1 MQPFGPEEL
10 SCQHRTPMRTHTP
23 ECVRRC
29 RGAERLRILAT
40 RALQSVGEGWDLCLS
55 SLGDLMYF
63 QAIRRLP
70 GSPARGET
78 TPPHVNQMNFG
89 LLLPARGCGTL
100 ASRAGACRRAK
111 RGGCQP
117 PVLQQK
123 NTHRNHRLHIARGK
137 TQPGPCRKQIP
148 GRRHVSGSA
157 RLPLHVQSH
166 PYPSGCPFHHL
177 PPPVLGAEPIR
188 S

>member
-1 MQPFGPEEL
+1 MQPFGPEDF
-10 SCQHRTPMRTHTP
+10 SCQHRTPMCTHTP

-29 RGAERLRILAT
+29 RGAERLRVLAT

-63 QAIRRLP
+63 QAIWRLP

-100 ASRAGACRRAK
+100 ASQAGACRRAK

-117 PVLQQK
+117 PGCSKK
-123 NTHRNHRLHIARGK
+123 NTYRNHPS
-137 TQPGPCRKQIP
+137 PGE
-148 GRRHVSGSA
+148 GVSHTS
-157 RLPLHVQSH
+157 
-166 PYPSGCPFHHL
+166 
-177 PPPVLGAEPIR
+177 
-188 S
+188 

>member
-1 MQPFGPEEL
+1 MQPFGPEDF
-10 SCQHRTPMRTHTP
+10 SCQHRTPMCTHTP

-29 RGAERLRILAT
+29 RGAERLRVLAT

-63 QAIRRLP
+63 QAIWRLP

-100 ASRAGACRRAK
+100 ASQAGACRRAK

-117 PVLQQK
+117 PGCSKKKYLPQPSLPGRRSQP
-123 NTHRNHRLHIARGK
+123 HITRGK
-137 TQPGPCRKQIP
+137 TQPGPCRKQIL
-148 GRRHVSGSA
+148 GGRHVSGSA
-157 RLPLHVQSH
+157 RLPIHVQSH
-166 PYPSGCPFHHL
+166 LGLPF
-177 PPPVLGAEPIR
+177 PPPPSTRPGG
-188 S
+188 